1 MATGE
6 AAPAA
11 RAPAGTCDT
20 HMHIYGKRDRY
31 PLAETCPF
39 PPPDAPVDAYR
50 AVMART
56 GIERM
61 VVVQPTAYGTDNRCT
76 LDAMA
81 AFGPA
86 ARGVAVITE
95 ATGDAELQALTD
107 AGIRGLRFHMLRGG
121 VLPWESLEPLA
132 ARVHAFG
139 WHIQLQ
145 MDGRDLHEREA
156 VLSRLPCGLVID
168 HVGKFLGP
176 VATDHAG
183 YRALRRLIG
192 AGAWLKLSAP
202 YETSREAPPYRDLGR
217 LARPL
222 IEAAPE
228 RMLWATNWPHPSEQP
243 DPPDDAMLLG
253 ALLDWAGDATLARR
267 ILVDNPATLYGY

>member
-1 MATGE
+1 MAASE
-6 AAPAA
+6 AAPGA

-20 HMHIYGKRDRY
+20 HMHVYGPRDRY

-56 GIERM
+56 GIARM

-81 AFGPA
+81 AFGTA
-86 ARGVAVITE
+86 ARGIAVVDGTVA
-95 ATGDAELQALTD
+95 DAELQALTD
-107 AGIRGLRFHMLRGG
+107 AGIRGLRFHVLRGG
-121 VLPWESLEPLA
+121 VLPWESLETLA
-132 ARVHAFG
+132 ARVHDFG

-145 MDGRDLHEREA
+145 MDGRELHEREA
-156 VLSRLPCGLVID
+156 VLRRLPGSLVID

-176 VATDHAG
+176 VDTDAAG
-183 YRALRRLIG
+183 YRALRRLVG

-202 YETSREAPPYRDLGR
+202 YETSREGPPYRDIAR

-222 IEAAPE
+222 IDAAPE
-228 RMLWATNWPHPSEQP
+228 RMLWASNWPHPSEQP
-243 DPPDDAMLLG
+243 NPPDDAMLLDV
-253 ALLDWAGDATLARR
+253 LCDWAGDAALAAR